1 MQSGTHFAIL
11 HFFAP
16 AKTCK
21 ICLLGPPPIPRQG
34 PLTPPYQTLHRW
46 SGYAPLRA
54 LNTGGLTGWEYTSW
68 FEAPGRTR
76 SRPVRDDEKAADGGP
91 FPEFGFQ
98 YPISVLQECIYSCP
112 ACRDCFRWD
121 RDSRRAWKQSRR
133 ETEPRLI
140 PGLSCGTIEPRFR
153 GVW

>member
-1 MQSGTHFAIL
+1 MRYTLCDFA
-11 HFFAP
+11 FFRPSENPVKSAVGGLP
-16 AKTCK
+16 QFPGKGR
-21 ICLLGPPPIPRQG
+21 LRR
-34 PLTPPYQTLHRW
+34 LTKRSTGGA
-46 SGYAPLRA
+46 GYAPLRA

-133 ETEPRLI
+133 ETEPV
-140 PGLSCGTIEPRFR
+140 SYR
-153 GVW
+153 GCHAGR

>member
-1 MQSGTHFAIL
+1 MFRSTHETIFY
-11 HFFAP
+11 FFAS
-16 AKTCK
+16 AKICK
-21 ICLLGPPPIPRQG
+21 IFLLGSPQIPRQG

-112 ACRDCFRWD
+112 ACHDCFRWD
-121 RDSRRAWKQSRR
+121 WDSRSVRKQPWHEKGFSL
-133 ETEPRLI
+133 TPRLSR
-140 PGLSCGTIEPRFR
+140 GRIETRFQGFR
-153 GVW
+153 